1 MHAQSAGLN
10 ARGDVAVKISRS
22 AYLAVECLV
31 RLVGFSREEPCSGAS
46 LARQLELSVPDTE
59 SLVSQLCA
67 AGLVEGRD
75 GLDGGYYLTRPAH
88 RVTVFEALQAFDEP
102 HLPGA
107 KVGNRH
113 QTVADLSGTDLLWE
127 SLKGYVLLF
136 LQGVSLADIA
146 PDSPEALDRGP
157 SGSGLVIPFDAP
169 TTAKH

>member
-31 RLVGFSREEPCSGAS
+31 RLVGFSREQPCSGAS

-67 AGLVEGRD
+67 AGLVESRE

-88 RVTVFEALQAFDEP
+88 RVTVFEALQVFDEP

-107 KVGNRH
+107 RAGNRH
-113 QTVADLSGTDLLWE
+113 QTVADLCGTDLLWE

-146 PDSPEALDRGP
+146 PEVPDHGAS
-157 SGSGLVIPFDAP
+157 STGLVIPFE
-169 TTAKH
+169 TSTSAKH

>member
-46 LARQLELSVPDTE
+46 LARQL
-59 SLVSQLCA
+59 
-67 AGLVEGRD
+67 D
-75 GLDGGYYLTRPAH
+75 GIDGGYYLTRPAH

-107 KVGNRH
+107 RAGNRH
-113 QTVADLSGTDLLWE
+113 QTVADLCGTDLLWE

-146 PDSPEALDRGP
+146 PEVPDHGAS
-157 SGSGLVIPFDAP
+157 STGLVIPFETP
-169 TTAKH
+169 TSAKH

>member
-1 MHAQSAGLN
+1 M
-10 ARGDVAVKISRS
+10 RISRS

-31 RLVGFSREEPCSGAS
+31 RLVGSSREAPCSGSS
-46 LARQLELSVPDTE
+46 LARQLELSVPETE
-59 SLVSQLCA
+59 SLVSQLRT
-67 AGLVEGRD
+67 AGLVESRE

-107 KVGNRH
+107 TSGNRH
-113 QTVADLSGTDLLWE
+113 QTVADLCGTDLLWE

-146 PDSPEALDRGP
+146 PQSPETLDQGP
-157 SGSGLVIPFDAP
+157 SGSGLVIPFDVP
-169 TTAKH
+169 TSAKH

>member
-1 MHAQSAGLN
+1 M
-10 ARGDVAVKISRS
+10 RISRN

-31 RLVGFSREEPCSGAS
+31 RLVGFSREEPCSGPS
-46 LARQLELSVPDTE
+46 LARQLELSVPDME

-67 AGLVEGRD
+67 AGLVENRD
-75 GLDGGYYLTRPAH
+75 GPDGGYCLTRPAH

-107 KVGNRH
+107 RTGNPYRTVG
-113 QTVADLSGTDLLWE
+113 DLCGTDLLWE

-146 PDSPEALDRGP
+146 PQSPELSDQGA
-157 SGSGLVIPFDAP
+157 SGSGLVIPFGTP
-169 TTAKH
+169 TSAKH

>member
-1 MHAQSAGLN
+1 M
-10 ARGDVAVKISRS
+10 KISRS

-31 RLVGFSREEPCSGAS
+31 RLVGFSREEPCSGAR

-59 SLVSQLCA
+59 SLVSQLRA
-67 AGLVEGRD
+67 AGLVESRD

-107 KVGNRH
+107 RTGSRH
-113 QTVADLSGTDLLWE
+113 QTVADLCGTDLLWE
-127 SLKGYVLLF
+127 SLKGYVMLF

-146 PDSPEALDRGP
+146 PEVPEMPDHGA
-157 SGSGLVIPFDAP
+157 SSTGLVIPFETP
-169 TTAKH
+169 TSTKH